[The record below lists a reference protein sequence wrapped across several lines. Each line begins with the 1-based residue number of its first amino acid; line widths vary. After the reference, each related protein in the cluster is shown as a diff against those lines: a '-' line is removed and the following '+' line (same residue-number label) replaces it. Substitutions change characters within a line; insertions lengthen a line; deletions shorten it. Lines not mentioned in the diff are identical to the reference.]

1 MAKISKDILWKGII
15 EDLFEHFL
23 IYFYPNAEAIFDFNK
38 GFEFLD
44 KELEQLFPP
53 SESKHRFADKLV
65 KVYTKEGDEKWILV
79 HIEVQG
85 YEDKKFSDRMYTY
98 NYRIFDKYQ
107 QRIAALAIFTDD
119 NPSYRPNEYHT
130 DFLDTS
136 LTYRFKTFKLLDF
149 TPEYFQ
155 AQDNPFAVV
164 LETAL
169 YGLKKNK
176 LSDKNLFALKLDLAR
191 KFYQKGYPKGTF
203 WKVCMFIKNYV
214 SFGKKEL
221 FTKLEDEIDTIV
233 KTRKHMGIIEAIQ
246 EEIIRQGILEG
257 EEMSLEKKLDEG
269 ELFAILKMNKKGFSS
284 EMIADILEI
293 PLSSVEQGLK
303 ITPYLWYPKL

>member
-1 MAKISKDILWKGII
+1 MAEISKDILWKGII
-15 EDLFEHFL
+15 EDLFKHFL
-23 IYFYPNAEAIFDFNK
+23 IYFYPNAKEIFNFKK

-53 SESKHRFADKLV
+53 SESKRRFADKLV
-65 KVYTKEGDEKWILV
+65 KVYTKKGVEKWILV

-85 YEDKKFSDRMYTY
+85 YEDKTFSDRMYAY

-107 QRIAALAIFTDD
+107 QRIVALAIFTDD
-119 NPSYRPNEYHT
+119 NPSYRPSEYHT
-130 DFLDTS
+130 EFLETS
-136 LTYRFKTFKLLDF
+136 LTYRFKTFKLLDY

-176 LSDKNLFALKLDLAR
+176 LSDENLFALKLDLAR
-191 KFYQKGYPKGTF
+191 RFYQKGFPKGTF
-203 WKVCMFIKNYV
+203 WKVCMFIKRYV
-214 SFGKKEL
+214 SFEKKEL
-221 FTKLEDEIDTIV
+221 FDKLDDEIDIV
-233 KTRKHMGIIEAIQ
+233 AKTRKHMGIVEAIQ

-257 EEMSLEKKLDEG
+257 EDMSLEKKLNEG
-269 ELFAILKMNKKGFSS
+269 QLFAILQMNKKGFSP
-284 EMIADILEI
+284 EMIADILDI
-293 PLSSVEQGLK
+293 PLSSVKQGLK
-303 ITPYLWYPKL
+303 ITPYL

>member
-23 IYFYPNAEAIFDFNK
+23 TYFYPNAKEIFNFKK

-65 KVYTKEGDEKWILV
+65 KVYTKKGVEKWILV

-85 YEDKKFSDRMYTY
+85 YEDKTFSDRMYAY

-107 QRIAALAIFTDD
+107 QKIVALAIFTDD
-119 NPSYRPNEYHT
+119 NPSYRPDEYHT
-130 DFLDTS
+130 EFLDTS
-136 LTYRFKTFKLLDF
+136 LTYRFKTFKLLDY

-176 LSDKNLFALKLDLAR
+176 LSDENLFALKLDLAHR
-191 KFYQKGYPKGTF
+191 FYQKGYPKGTF
-203 WKVCMFIKNYV
+203 WKVCVFIKRYV
-214 SFGKKEL
+214 SFEKKEL
-221 FTKLEDEIDTIV
+221 FDKLDDEIDIV
-233 KTRKHMGIIEAIQ
+233 AKTRKHMGIIEAVQ
-246 EEIIRQGILEG
+246 EEIKRQIVVEI
-257 EEMSLEKKLDEG
+257 EERTKQ
-269 ELFAILKMNKKGFSS
+269 ELQITYIQKFHKHGRTPEEIA
-284 EMIADILEI
+284 EMLEI
-293 PLSSVEQGLK
+293 PLDFVKKVIAQ
-303 ITPYLWYPKL
+303 

>member
-23 IYFYPNAEAIFDFNK
+23 IYFYPNAKEIFNFKK
-38 GFEFLD
+38 GFQFLD

-65 KVYTKEGDEKWILV
+65 KVYTKKGDEKWILV

-85 YEDKKFSDRMYTY
+85 YEDKTFSDRMYAY

-107 QRIAALAIFTDD
+107 KKIAALAIFTDD
-119 NPSYRPNEYHT
+119 NPSYCPSKYHT
-130 DFLDTS
+130 EFLDTS

-155 AQDNPFAVV
+155 AQNNPFAVV

-191 KFYQKGYPKGTF
+191 RFYQKGYPKGTF
-203 WKVCMFIKNYV
+203 WTVSMFIRNYV

-221 FTKLEDEIDTIV
+221 LTKLDDEIDTIA
-233 KTRKHMGIIEAIQ
+233 KTRKHMGIIAAIQ
-246 EEIIRQGILEG
+246 EEIKRQSLIEG
-257 EEMSLEKKLDEG
+257 EEKGLEKGQL
-269 ELFAILKMNKKGFSS
+269 LAIIKMSKKGFAS
-284 EMIADILEI
+284 EMIANILEI
-293 PLSSVEQGLK
+293 PLSSVENALK
-303 ITPYLWYPKL
+303 EKQTYNL